1 MESVLVIDNYDS
13 FVHNLARYLRLLG
26 ANTNVVR
33 SDQITIAEIDAL
45 RPSAI
50 VISPGPKD
58 PQQAGVSIE
67 AIQHFSRSIP
77 ILGVCLGHQAIG
89 EAFGAT
95 IIKTAPV
102 HGRSSQ
108 IQHTGDGLFEYLPNP
123 LKVGRYHSLVIDPNT
138 LPNELEISA
147 TTDDGI
153 IMAIQHR
160 SHPIFGLQFHPES
173 VLSEFGL
180 EMLEHFLRIAG
191 VPRQAV
197 S

>member
-108 IQHTGDGLFEYLPNP
+108 IHHTGDGLFENLPNP

-153 IMAIQHR
+153 IMAIHHR